1 MAKAAEKHKQKM
13 EADTLPACLKE
24 AEDVL
29 EQDPARALS
38 LAREMLTTAETP
50 IKVAR
55 AHLLIGKAKY
65 KQGELKES
73 LASLLEAHQNLSEE
87 DLAELFECSLMLGQT
102 YRDLGHSK
110 LAAEQFASALCI
122 ARKLGDLQAE
132 IDALNLFA
140 SVLYAQGE
148 YALALKNLEDARA
161 LARGLELYYREA
173 KLLNNLG
180 NLCIMLG
187 DYPRALDALK
197 DAYNLFK
204 EVAPGTQG
212 ELSNIAN
219 LGYLYQ
225 SMGDPTEAKKF
236 FLEALE
242 TSRTAKDALMEAVS
256 LNNLANLHLD
266 LGELSDARD
275 LFENALTLTQSL
287 GAKQYELDNLDGLGQ
302 VFVALGS
309 HEKAIDVHSKV
320 LTSARELG
328 YREGEVDA
336 LLNLGRDY
344 LATGRLEKA
353 LNVLHEG
360 LTLATDV
367 ERQRSVF
374 EAHELLSK
382 VYERRGDLAQAF
394 HHYRQFHQAEKAIF
408 NQENEKKTRQL
419 TVQFDVERARHEAEA
434 YRLRTEVAQQARHE
448 AEAQVRARTRELEES
463 QLEVVTRL
471 AVAAE
476 YRDDVTGEHTR
487 RVGRNAA
494 ALAYA
499 LGWLEEEV
507 QLIYSA
513 ARLHDVGKIGIS
525 DTVLLKPGKLT
536 EEEFHHIRTHT
547 TIGARILSSGR
558 SKLLQMAEEIALC
571 HHERW
576 DGTGYPLGIGGT
588 DIPQSARI
596 VAVAD
601 VLDALTHARPYK
613 EAWSLEDAL
622 AEIEL
627 QSGRHFDP
635 EVVEA
640 CLKVFTKTDLN
651 KVESWRDTLR
661 ELRNLPFSPQDS
673 SQNNSSQG
681 KGERKVS
688 LRAVH
693 PEVEQKVL

>member
-1 MAKAAEKHKQKM
+1 MSVVAKVTV
-13 EADTLPACLKE
+13 EAKLEAVDTVRARLGE
-24 AEDVL
+24 AEEAL
-29 EQDPARALS
+29 AHDPARALS
-38 LAREMLTTAETP
+38 LARAALGAAQEVDE
-50 IKVAR
+50 VAH
-55 AHLLIGKAKY
+55 AHLLVGKAEFKR
-65 KQGELKES
+65 GNLREALT
-73 LASLLEAHQNLSEE
+73 SLLEAHHHFSGNLVG
-87 DLAELFECSLMLGQT
+87 LLECSLILGPTYQDLGQF
-102 YRDLGHSK
+102 K
-110 LAAEQFASALCI
+110 LANKEFEAALGI
-122 ARKLGDLQAE
+122 ARELKKPRAEVDVLNLQA
-132 IDALNLFA
+132 
-140 SVLYAQGE
+140 SVMYAQGE
-148 YALALKNLEDARA
+148 HALALEHLENA
-161 LARGLELYYREA
+161 LGIAQKHKLHHQQA
-173 KLLNNLG
+173 KILSNLG
-180 NLCIMLG
+180 NLHTTLG
-187 DYPRALDALK
+187 EYPYALNALK
-197 DAYNLFK
+197 NAYELFK

-212 ELSNIAN
+212 ELSNIQS
-219 LGYLYQ
+219 LGVLYQ
-225 SMGDPTEAKKF
+225 DMGDTVNAQQLF
-236 FLEALE
+236 TQALE
-242 TSRTAKDALMEAVS
+242 TSRAVKDPLIEAIALNSLANLYLHLGELNEANELFKDALE
-256 LNNLANLHLD
+256 
-266 LGELSDARD
+266 
-275 LFENALTLTQSL
+275 LTQSL

-309 HEKAIDVHSKV
+309 HEKAINVHLEV

-344 LATGRLEKA
+344 LATGKLEEA
-353 LNVLHEG
+353 LKVLHEG
-360 LTLATDV
+360 LSLATDV

-374 EAHELLSK
+374 EAHELFSQ
-382 VYERRGDLAQAF
+382 VYEQAGDLAQAF
-394 HHYRQFHQAEKAIF
+394 HHYRLFHQAEKAIF

-419 TVQFDVERARHEAEA
+419 TVQFDVERARHEAEE

-499 LGWLEEEV
+499 LGWLEDEV

-536 EEEFHHIRTHT
+536 EEEFAHIRTHT

-558 SKLLQMAEEIALC
+558 SRLLKMAEEIALC

-588 DIPQSARI
+588 DIPMSARI

-613 EAWSLEDAL
+613 EAWSLKEAL
-622 AEIEL
+622 AEIER
-627 QSGRHFDP
+627 QSGHHFDP

-640 CLKVFTKTDLN
+640 CLKVFTHNTLN
-651 KVESWRDTLR
+651 KVEDWRDTLR
-661 ELRNLPFSPQDS
+661 ELRNLPLSL
-673 SQNNSSQG
+673 QN
-681 KGERKVS
+681 KRERIGLETPKRSKVK
-688 LRAVH
+688 
-693 PEVEQKVL
+693 QKVL